1 MIDAAT
7 DFAAVEENLRFLI
20 LEVTRQVEDAM
31 RVLDDPSQQLIEKI
45 RQRDDYIDNMKSV
58 IENKCFSKIL
68 ELSAEGEK
76 RKVDM
81 MRSVIVI
88 TANLERIADYC
99 ENMVEQIRYMP
110 DPKFLQRYNYKPFFR
125 ELLVAI
131 ETVFDAQKDGDSSLA
146 MKICR
151 AENNLDILYKEI
163 FDRIMAELADSKDTG
178 PLITALFIFRY
189 LERAGDRLLNIG
201 EAIIFSI
208 MGEKF
213 KIHEYRVLEET
224 LGELDVASISEVE
237 LEAIWG
243 TRSGCRIS
251 RVNGIN
257 SHNGQPTGVIFKHGK
272 IKKLAR
278 EIENIE
284 RWETLV
290 PGLPPKICGR
300 QNSADEGAILL
311 EYLNGRT
318 LQDIILNGDRGL
330 INDAINALRETVQG
344 VWRKTFKPVPVNAG
358 FVAQMKSR
366 IDDVYKLHPHFR
378 GEVKNIGPVA
388 VPSLDDLLEKIKSVS
403 DDLTAPFSVFIHGDF
418 NINNIIY
425 DPACARVHFI
435 DLYRSGEQDYIQD
448 VSVFLVSNFRL
459 PVFNFETRENLNSV
473 SANFFEFA
481 SGFARAN
488 GDNTFNARLALS
500 LARSFITSTRFE
512 YRDDFARTMLFR
524 GVYLIEKLLA
534 HSGAPWE
541 EFGLPVNIVV
551 Y

>member
-7 DFAAVEENLRFLI
+7 EFAAVEENLRFLI
-20 LEVTRQVEDAM
+20 LEVTRQVEDAL
-31 RVLDDPSQQLIEKI
+31 RVFDDPSQQLIEKI

-58 IENKCFSKIL
+58 IENKCFAKIL

-99 ENMVEQIRYMP
+99 ENMVEQIRHMP
-110 DPKFLQRYNYKPFFR
+110 DPKFLHRYGYHPFFH
-125 ELLVAI
+125 ELLTAI
-131 ETVFDAQKDGDSSLA
+131 ESVFDAQKEGDSSLA
-146 MKICR
+146 LKICR
-151 AENNLDILYKEI
+151 AENNLDTLYKEV
-163 FDRIMAELADSKDTG
+163 FDRIMGELGDSKDTG
-178 PLITALFIFRY
+178 SLVTVLFIFRY

-224 LGELDVASISEVE
+224 LGEADVGSISEVG

-251 RVNGIN
+251 RVNGKN
-257 SHNGQPTGVIFKHGK
+257 SLNGHPVGVIFKHGK
-272 IKKLAR
+272 INKLAR

-284 RWETLV
+284 RWERLV

-300 QNSADEGAILL
+300 QTGSDEGAILL
-311 EYLNGRT
+311 EYLNGHT
-318 LQDIILNGDRGL
+318 LQDIILNGGRGR
-330 INDAINALRETVQG
+330 IGGALSGVCETLVG
-344 VWRKTFKPVPVNAG
+344 VWRKTLKPGRVNAG
-358 FVAQMKSR
+358 FAAQMKSR
-366 IDDVYKLHPHFR
+366 IADVYRLHPGFR
-378 GEVKNIGPVA
+378 GEVKKIGSVVA
-388 VPSLDDLLEKIKSVS
+388 PSLDDLLEKIKPVS
-403 DDLTAPFSVFIHGDF
+403 DDLSAPFSVFIHGDF

-425 DPACARVHFI
+425 DPSSGRVHFI
-435 DLYRSGEQDYIQD
+435 DLYRSGEQDYMQD

-459 PVFNFETRENLNSV
+459 PVFTPDTRENLNDVSV
-473 SANFFEFA
+473 NFLEFA
-481 SGFARAN
+481 RGFAREK
-488 GDNTFNARLALS
+488 GDTAFNARLALS

-512 YRDDFARTMLFR
+512 YRNDFARTMLFR
-524 GVYLIEKLLA
+524 GVYLMEKLLA

-541 EFGLPVNIVV
+541 EFTLPVDIIV